1 MSDGMRDDRTGR
13 QGEQGFA
20 SNDDGGDP
28 LVGFSTFL
36 FVIVFP
42 RYCVRVTDG
51 EGDGGILLT

>member
-20 SNDDGGDP
+20 SNDDDDP

-42 RYCVRVTDG
+42 RYRVRATG
-51 EGDGGILLT
+51 TEASY